1 MLQFQPVGFGQRV
14 VETALGAMA
23 YYTPTAAPWVNE
35 AQIEEDRPPLVFLH
49 SLGGGSSAYE
59 WSQVYPAFA
68 ADYRVIAPDLIGWGQ
83 SAHPV
88 HDYRAE
94 DYFEAIAILLEKVA
108 QRPAVVAAT
117 SLTASIVVRLAI
129 QRPEL
134 FSQLFLVSPSGYED
148 FGNGYQQGIAA
159 RLAGTPGLDNLIYTL
174 GAANEGAIAN
184 FMATFLFASPDRIT
198 PEMIAAYLA
207 SATQRQ
213 AEYAALAS
221 LKGAL
226 CCDLSRYIGQ
236 LQIPTMFVWGK
247 ESRFNRPEIGQRLA
261 ALSEA
266 VIKPIKVI
274 PDAGVLPHLELP
286 AIVISLL
293 RKFLA
298 SSSSPC
304 P

>member
-1 MLQFQPVGFGQRV
+1 MLQFQPIGFGQRV

-23 YYTPTAAPWVNE
+23 YYTPTAAPWVRSDQATEE
-35 AQIEEDRPPLVFLH
+35 AKPPLVFLH

-68 ADYRVIAPDLIGWGQ
+68 ADYQVIAPDLIGWGQ

-94 DYFEAIAILLEKVA
+94 DYFEAIAILLETVA

-117 SLTASIVVRLAI
+117 SLTAAIVIRLAI
-129 QRPEL
+129 RRPEL

-159 RLAGTPGLDNLIYTL
+159 RLAGTPGLDNLIYSL
-174 GAANEGAIAN
+174 GAANETAIAN
-184 FMATFLFASPDRIT
+184 FMATFLFANPDRIT

-226 CCDLSRYIGQ
+226 CCDLSRYMSQ
-236 LQIPTMFVWGK
+236 LQVPTLFVWGQA
-247 ESRFNRPEIGQRLA
+247 SRFNRPEIGQRLA
-261 ALSEA
+261 ALNPTAVKTVA
-266 VIKPIKVI
+266 VIPE
-274 PDAGVLPHLELP
+274 AGVLPHLELP
-286 AIVISLL
+286 AIVIGLL

-298 SSSSPC
+298 A
-304 P
+304 